1 MSEKNRFSRL
11 LKHLMTVAGIKNYA
25 LAQELKYD
33 VSYISKWTGGQMI
46 PSEKY
51 ASKILKGISEC
62 IVTQCGAEAATGLMQ
77 EYQVENKSDLQQA
90 IWDNLEAEYNY
101 VRDLQ
106 NSPDADVILGLQF
119 WPEMKIAQF
128 VVKMRHPV
136 LRRVSSL
143 NIVGA
148 FDIFALEREY
158 QLQIIEA
165 KNKHVSK
172 GKWYQDVHYYM
183 VINVQ

>member
-11 LKHLMTVAGIKNYA
+11 LKHLMTVAGIKNYS

-101 VRDLQ
+101 VRI
-106 NSPDADVILGLQF
+106 SRTVRTR
-119 WPEMKIAQF
+119 M
-128 VVKMRHPV
+128 
-136 LRRVSSL
+136 
-143 NIVGA
+143 
-148 FDIFALEREY
+148 
-158 QLQIIEA
+158 
-165 KNKHVSK
+165 
-172 GKWYQDVHYYM
+172 
-183 VINVQ
+183 